1 MVQLIKGLFFDACT
15 ILLTIGLYIGIA
27 NGLTVF
33 FSERV
38 IWYDLVNGLNDTQ
51 MIFCIYSAWCVT
63 FGPLAKAMKKV
74 AKFLPQRQSTL
85 DEDDYE

>member
-1 MVQLIKGLFFDACT
+1 MIRLLKGLLFDAFT
-15 ILLTIGLYIGIA
+15 VLLTLGLYIAIA
-27 NGLTVF
+27 NGLTMF
-33 FSERV
+33 FSERI

-63 FGPLAKAMKKV
+63 FGPLARATKKV
-74 AKFLPQRQSTL
+74 AQFLPERRPTL